1 MKITNDNATTIN
13 YWLAIVEPFLTSDEE
28 RNSDDII
35 QKFRAVVAEHGDT
48 EEVDPEVFFAIFS
61 ILATKYGRVYSK
73 KVEELNE
80 SLKAAILAGAE
91 AEDLRNKLKD
101 ISQRY
106 ASQIEITADRELQ
119 LENLRKKGHEQP
131 LTGSG
136 SSEPAHNEPA
146 HTPQL
151 HVVNDLQ
158 QFYIPFNEYPSLTQS
173 IGTSDVANDE
183 HLKRVQLTLKITDT
197 KVFSRT
203 GFEFAISC
211 GSRSTSDKDPYD
223 GIIKISGKSHM
234 RKDIAYAIRTSGIT
248 VRQFCAAF
256 ANLYWNFNLARNTPP
271 ENWRKKGFTEGTKF
285 AAFDFFYAVGS
296 NAAIP
301 TEADGSVRLIRPPT
315 NEENEANSAMRYADI
330 YEQNS
335 KTAGHVTSSPLYNKG
350 SSYESK
356 NKAKLIEM

>member
-1 MKITNDNATTIN
+1 MKITNDNAATIN
-13 YWLAIVEPFLTSDEE
+13 YWLAIVEPFLTSDED

-35 QKFRAVVAEHGDT
+35 RKFRAVVAEHGDT

-106 ASQIEITADRELQ
+106 ASQLEITADREQQ
-119 LENLRKKGHEQP
+119 LENFKKGHEQP
-131 LTGSG
+131 LAGSG
-136 SSEPAHNEPA
+136 SSEPEHAESAHA
-146 HTPQL
+146 PQL

-173 IGTSDVANDE
+173 IGTSDIANDE
-183 HLKRVQLTLKITDT
+183 HLKRVQLTLKIKDT

-223 GIIKISGKSHM
+223 GIIKISGKSHV

-335 KTAGHVTSSPLYNKG
+335 KTAGHVTSSPLYNRG

-356 NKAKLIEM
+356 NKAKLIEI

>member
-1 MKITNDNATTIN
+1 MKITNDNAATIS

-35 QKFRAVVAEHGDT
+35 QHFRTVVAKHGDT
-48 EEVDPEVFFAIFS
+48 EEVDPGVFFAIFA

-73 KVEELNE
+73 KVEELSE
-80 SLKAAILAGAE
+80 SLKAAVSAGLE
-91 AEDLRNKLKD
+91 AGELREKLRD

-106 ASQIEITADRELQ
+106 AAQTEILADRELQ

-131 LTGSG
+131 LTGGG
-136 SSEPAHNEPA
+136 SSEPA

-173 IGTSDVANDE
+173 IGTSDIANDE
-183 HLKRVQLTLKITDT
+183 HLKRVQQTLKIADT
-197 KVFSRT
+197 KAFSRAS
-203 GFEFAISC
+203 FEFAISC

-223 GIIKISGKSHM
+223 GIMKISGKSFV
-234 RKDIAYAIRTSGIT
+234 RKDFAYAIRTSGVT

-301 TEADGSVRLIRPPT
+301 TEADGSVRLMRPPT

-335 KTAGHVTSSPLYNKG
+335 KVAGHVTSSPLYNKG

>member
-1 MKITNDNATTIN
+1 MKITNDNATTIS

-35 QKFRAVVAEHGDT
+35 QKFRAIVAEHGDT
-48 EEVDPEVFFAIFS
+48 EEVDPEVFFAIFA

-80 SLKAAILAGAE
+80 SLRAATSAGLE
-91 AEDLRNKLKD
+91 ADELRRKLKE
-101 ISQRY
+101 ISQKY
-106 ASQIEITADRELQ
+106 AAQVEIVADRELQ

-136 SSEPAHNEPA
+136 STEPA

-158 QFYIPFNEYPSLTQS
+158 QFYIPFNDYPSLTQS
-173 IGTSDVANDE
+173 IGTSDIANDE
-183 HLKRVQLTLKITDT
+183 HLKRVQQTLKIADT
-197 KVFSRT
+197 KAFSRAS
-203 GFEFAISC
+203 FEFAISC

-223 GIIKISGKSHM
+223 GIMKISGKSFI
-234 RKDIAYAIRTSGIT
+234 RKDFAYAIRTSGVT

-301 TEADGSVRLIRPPT
+301 TEADGSVRLMRPPT

-330 YEQNS
+330 YEQSS

>member
-28 RNSDDII
+28 RNSGDII

-48 EEVDPEVFFAIFS
+48 EEVDPEVFFTIFA

-80 SLKAAILAGAE
+80 SLKTAMIAGAE
-91 AEDLRNKLKD
+91 VGELKEKLKD
-101 ISQRY
+101 ISARY
-106 ASQIEITADRELQ
+106 ASQVEIVADREMQ
-119 LENLRKKGHEQP
+119 LEELRKKGHEQP

-136 SSEPAHNEPA
+136 STEPA

-173 IGTSDVANDE
+173 IGTSDIANDE

-197 KVFSRT
+197 KTFSRT

-223 GIIKISGKSHM
+223 GILKISGKSHV

-315 NEENEANSAMRYADI
+315 NEENEANSAMRYADLF
-330 YEQNS
+330 EQNS
-335 KTAGHVTSSPLYNKG
+335 KSAGHVTSSPLYNRG

-356 NKAKLIEM
+356 SKAKLLEM

>member
-1 MKITNDNATTIN
+1 MKITNDNATTIS
-13 YWLAIVEPFLTSDEE
+13 YWLAIVEPFLVSDEE

-80 SLKAAILAGAE
+80 SLKAAIPAKLE
-91 AEDLRNKLKD
+91 ASELREKLKD
-101 ISQRY
+101 ISSRY
-106 ASQIEITADRELQ
+106 AAQVEIVADRELQ

-136 SSEPAHNEPA
+136 STESA

-158 QFYIPFNEYPSLTQS
+158 QFYIPFSEYPSLTQS
-173 IGTSDVANDE
+173 IGTSDIANDE
-183 HLKRVQLTLKITDT
+183 HLKRVQQTLKITDT
-197 KVFSRT
+197 KAFSRAS
-203 GFEFAISC
+203 FEFAISC

-223 GIIKISGKSHM
+223 GIMKISGKSFI
-234 RKDIAYAIRTSGIT
+234 RKDFAYAIRTSGVT

-301 TEADGSVRLIRPPT
+301 TEADGSVRLMRPPT
-315 NEENEANSAMRYADI
+315 NEENEANNAMRYADI
-330 YEQNS
+330 YEQSS